1 MLDDVLGQTELGDAI
16 HQHAARNVQSLV
28 DGDLVA
34 ELGQIARDGQAGRA
48 CADNSD
54 LVAIGRGGGGLGMY
68 VVAVPISD
76 KALQAA
82 NADGLA
88 LDAADALAF
97 ALVLL
102 RADTAADG
110 GQRAGL
116 GNHVVGGL
124 KVALGDV
131 LDEAGNINFNGA
143 AAAAGVVLALQA
155 AFGLVH
161 GHLLGVAKGDFL

>member
-1 MLDDVLGQTELGDAI
+1 
-16 HQHAARNVQSLV
+16 
-28 DGDLVA
+28 
-34 ELGQIARDGQAGRA
+34 
-48 CADNSD
+48 
-54 LVAIGRGGGGLGMY
+54 MY
-68 VVAVPISD
+68 VVAVPVGD
-76 KALQAA
+76 KALETA

-116 GNHVVGGL
+116 GNYVVGGL

-131 LDEAGNINFNGA
+131 FDKAG
-143 AAAAGVVLALQA
+143 AGCKVRLRWGSAPAV
-155 AFGLVH
+155 
-161 GHLLGVAKGDFL
+161 

>member
-1 MLDDVLGQTELGDAI
+1 MTMFVSMSTPSSFRPSTSCWTMSLGR
-16 HQHAARNVQSLV
+16 RNSGMPYINTPPATCRGLV

-68 VVAVPISD
+68 VVAVPIGD

-97 ALVLL
+97 TWCSCGQTRPQTAGSALDWAITL
-102 RADTAADG
+102 
-110 GQRAGL
+110 
-116 GNHVVGGL
+116 
-124 KVALGDV
+124 
-131 LDEAGNINFNGA
+131 
-143 AAAAGVVLALQA
+143 
-155 AFGLVH
+155 
-161 GHLLGVAKGDFL
+161 